1 MNHIDH
7 LRAGIRDLEMRI
19 AYTYEGF
26 NEARS
31 EYYAE
36 LALYGDAGFRC
47 PCETQIAEDV
57 ADIMTLTDALVQ
69 LGHSP
74 CDKPRRAELDGA
86 LTDGYLPF

>member
-7 LRAGIRDLEMRI
+7 LLAGIRDLEMRI

-36 LALYGDAGFRC
+36 RALYGDAGFRC
-47 PCETQIAEDV
+47 PFGAGIAADE
-57 ADIMTLTDALVQ
+57 ADIMTLSDALVQ
-69 LGHSP
+69 LGYSP

-86 LTDGYLPF
+86 LADGNLPF

>member
-7 LRAGIRDLEMRI
+7 LLAAIRDLEMRI

-36 LALYGDAGFRC
+36 RNLYGDAGFMC
-47 PCETQIAEDV
+47 PFDAGIAADE
-57 ADIMTLTDALVQ
+57 ADIMTLADALVQ
-69 LGHSP
+69 LGYSP

-86 LTDGYLPF
+86 LTDGNLPF